1 MLCASIPESPVMKL
15 SDHPLPV
22 KKISSENVFYWWSHQ
37 VFRNQWNQ
45 KSDDRSKFSTP
56 IQLRLYRGS
65 NSPRECSPDV
75 VAYSEKNHKSNNFFT
90 PLATFP
96 GSRSAIPCPILSD
109 VSEWS
114 AILTTTSIGFHKIL
128 HPTHTHEFIPKKR
141 SIIQQSFVLRSNPSQ
156 HSLPFR
162 IIIFLGNC

>member
-1 MLCASIPESPVMKL
+1 VLCASIPESPVMKL

-65 NSPRECSPDV
+65 NSPRKCSPDV
-75 VAYSEKNHKSNNFFT
+75 VAYSEKTHSSKKFFT
-90 PLATFP
+90 PLATFA
-96 GSRSAIPCPILSD
+96 GACSAIPCPIFIRCLVMICDLDDDIYLPYRTWKGYVGCFMQMPLLSI
-109 VSEWS
+109 V
-114 AILTTTSIGFHKIL
+114 
-128 HPTHTHEFIPKKR
+128 R
-141 SIIQQSFVLRSNPSQ
+141 NIIVLRSNRPSI
-156 HSLPFR
+156 PFR
-162 IIIFLGNC
+162 SVC

>member
-1 MLCASIPESPVMKL
+1 MIFASKPVSPVMKL

-75 VAYSEKNHKSNNFFT
+75 VAYSEKIHKSNKFFT
-90 PLATFP
+90 PLATFA
-96 GSRSAIPCPILSD
+96 GACSAIPCPIFIRCLGMICDLDDDIRMFCHTTKHLS
-109 VSEWS
+109 
-114 AILTTTSIGFHKIL
+114 LHLHTSTIHM
-128 HPTHTHEFIPKKR
+128 HRTYNNRPTE
-141 SIIQQSFVLRSNPSQ
+141 
-156 HSLPFR
+156 
-162 IIIFLGNC
+162 

>member
-1 MLCASIPESPVMKL
+1 MKL

-65 NSPRECSPDV
+65 NSPRECSPDL
-75 VAYSEKNHKSNNFFT
+75 VAYSKKTHKTNKFFT
-90 PLATFP
+90 PLATFA
-96 GSRSAIPCPILSD
+96 GACSAIPCPIFIRCLGMICD
-109 VSEWS
+109 LDDDIYRIVYYY
-114 AILTTTSIGFHKIL
+114 ALPIAPPTTHLISYYITLRTI
-128 HPTHTHEFIPKKR
+128 
-141 SIIQQSFVLRSNPSQ
+141 VLRSYRPSI
-156 HSLPFR
+156 HFVSD
-162 IIIFLGNC
+162 C